1 MATDSKTSSNGE
13 FKNRPVKSILIS
25 QPQPESRSPYL
36 DLGEKFDIRVDFRP
50 FIHVEPVAGNDF
62 RKSKISIPDF
72 SAIILTSR
80 NAIDHFFRVC
90 EELRIKMSAE
100 TKYFCSSETIALYL
114 QKYIQYRKRKVFFSK
129 ARGKGLM
136 ELLIKHKANEKF
148 LFPCSDIRK
157 QLYPDFLDQNKFDWA
172 EAVIYKTVAS
182 DLSDL
187 EEIFYD
193 MIVFFSP
200 TGVKSLFINFPEFQ
214 QNETRIAAFGP
225 TTKLAIEEAELR
237 LDIEA
242 PKLPEIK
249 SMTFAIEQY
258 IKAANK

>member
-1 MATDSKTSSNGE
+1 MASDSKASSND
-13 FKNRPVKSILIS
+13 KTQNRPVESILIS
-25 QPQPESRSPYL
+25 QPKPEGRSPYL
-36 DLGEKFDIRVDFRP
+36 DLGEKYDIDVDFRP
-50 FIHVEPVAGNDF
+50 FIHVEPVEGKDF
-62 RKSKISIPDF
+62 RKSKINIAEH
-72 SAIILTSR
+72 SAVIFTSR

-90 EELRIKMSAE
+90 EELRIKMSGE

-114 QKYIQYRKRKVFFSK
+114 QKYIQYRKRKVFFGK
-129 ARGKGLM
+129 GRAKGLM
-136 ELLIKHKANEKF
+136 DVLTKHKANERF

-157 QLYPDFLDQNKFDWA
+157 QLFPDFLNDNKFEWS

-187 EEIFYD
+187 ENIFYD

-200 TGVKSLFINFPEFQ
+200 SGVKSLFINFPDFEQ
-214 QNETRIAAFGP
+214 KETRIAAFGP
-225 TTKLAIEEAELR
+225 TTKKAIEEAKLR

-249 SMTFAIEQY
+249 SMTMAIEHY
-258 IKAANK
+258 IKSANK